1 MLSKC
6 VYWVGGLQ
14 VTEYG
19 FIGHTTRIYNFVLD
33 QIELHPEYVEPGVRL
48 VRLPFS
54 IKTFWKCL
62 FRKAELIG

>member
-19 FIGHTTRIYNFVLD
+19 FLGHTTRIYNFVLD
-33 QIELHPEYVEPGVRL
+33 QIELHPEYYEAGARL

-54 IKTFWKCL
+54 IKAFWKCL